1 MPDLGAFMQ
10 DATVAGDAEDL
21 FDEEDA
27 LETLLEDALEEEIE
41 EEKREGEAE
50 AEDGAK
56 DMEMD
61 DMKEERMPALVN
73 GTAEAK
79 LTGRLLALEIPLM
92 YAW

>member
-50 AEDGAK
+50 DGAK
-56 DMEMD
+56 DMDMD
-61 DMKEERMPALVN
+61 NMKEERMPALVN